1 MVMDSYEKVLEALE
15 SDKLSKALFK
25 LGIFSR
31 NYKNSHFKG
40 WLQHE
45 IEGYQTSLKCMI
57 EETGYFDYF
66 IPKYR
71 FVCLDKNHEE
81 GSFYELPVLDSIV
94 TLERSIVN
102 GLVVNYPSYLLG
114 NLDQDEKEFMISEFI
129 PPEQISI
136 LIEQIR
142 NKAICWLLNLLVSD
156 TKLTYPSPGFE
167 DLVKDQ
173 KMAELLEFRWV
184 EANLNFQ
191 NGAYFSATI
200 MLGSLLEGILLDTV
214 KSHPKDANCSKLLSK
229 GKDDSNGKHPDELS
243 LSELIQVAYECG
255 WIKNGI
261 DKFCH
266 SLRDY
271 RNFIH
276 PRKHLSEKNANI
288 TREICE
294 ISWTVVKAAIHDLK
308 VHSW

>member
-1 MVMDSYEKVLEALE
+1 MDSYEEVLEALE
-15 SDKLSKALFK
+15 SEKLSKALFK

-31 NYKNSHFKG
+31 NYKNPRFKG
-40 WLQHE
+40 WLQNE
-45 IEGYQTSLKCMI
+45 IEGYQASLKYTI

-66 IPKYR
+66 IPKHR
-71 FVCLDKNHEE
+71 FVCLEKDDEE
-81 GSFYELPVLDSIV
+81 GSFLEFPVLDSIV
-94 TLERSIVN
+94 TLEKSITN
-102 GLVVNYPSYLLG
+102 GLAANYPSYLLYQSVKG
-114 NLDQDEKEFMISEFI
+114 EKEFIISEFI

-142 NKAICWLLNLLVSD
+142 NKAIYWLLSFLASD
-156 TKLTYPSPGFE
+156 TKLIYPSPGFE

-173 KMAELLEFRWV
+173 KMAELLESRWV

-191 NGAYFSATI
+191 NGAYLSTTV

-214 KSHPKDANCSKLLSK
+214 KSHPRDANQSELLSK
-229 GKDDSNGKHPDELS
+229 KKDDPNKKHPNELS
-243 LSELIQVAYECG
+243 LSDLIQVAYDCG
-255 WIKNGI
+255 WIKNGV
-261 DKFCH
+261 DRFCH

-276 PRKHLSEKNANI
+276 PRKHLDEKNANI

-294 ISWTVVKAAIHDLK
+294 ISWTVIKAAIYDLK
-308 VHSW
+308 VHNW